1 MYSMPINTNAQ
12 FVHQWSAQ
20 QHHIEKYVL
29 SVVKN
34 TDDMHDIMQEVFLK
48 AYTHYN
54 SLNDTNKLKQW
65 LYSIARNEVN
75 AHFNAKKK
83 LQQLHIDDD
92 TEEVLV
98 LNGDFERCIDTFI
111 NALPPKYSQAVQLA
125 EIENLPQTE
134 LAKRLNISY
143 SGAKTRVQRGREKL
157 KQLMQQCCHIN
168 HDNYGNIVDYT
179 PKPNGYCAATYC
191 H

>member
-1 MYSMPINTNAQ
+1 MCSMPTNTNDL
-12 FVHQWSAQ
+12 FVRQWSTL
-20 QHHIEKYVL
+20 HLRLERYIL

-34 TDDMHDIMQEVFLK
+34 ADDTNDILQEVFIK
-48 AYTHYN
+48 AYTHYH
-54 SLNDTNKLKQW
+54 SLNDASKLKQW

-83 LQQLHIDDD
+83 TQQLFIDGD
-92 TEEVLV
+92 EEKTTAF
-98 LNGDFERCIDTFI
+98 NGDFEKCIGTFI
-111 NALPPKYSQAVQLA
+111 NALPPKYSQAIQLT

-157 KQLMQQCCHIN
+157 KELVEKCCHID
-168 HDNYGNIVDYT
+168 HDSYGNIIDYT
-179 PKPNGYCAATYC
+179 PKPNGYCATYC
-191 H
+191 R